1 MGKEKIRL
9 EYMLKAGSGNIVWS
23 IISTPSGLETWFA
36 DKVTFKDKVF
46 TFYWGKT
53 ETRQA
58 EVTNFR
64 VNSFIRFR
72 WLDDED
78 PKAYFELK
86 MVYNELTSDYM
97 LEVIDWAEPDKV
109 DWSTWDLRMR
119 NAYIIAKEYCDKN
132 NIRII
137 NASRGGNLDVFER
150 KELELI
156 VKGEK

>member
-1 MGKEKIRL
+1 MVYYQYSIRP
-9 EYMLKAGSGNIVWS
+9 GNMVCRQGDIQRQS
-23 IISTPSGLETWFA
+23 IHL
-36 DKVTFKDKVF
+36 
-46 TFYWGKT
+46 YWGKT

-97 LEVIDWAEPDKV
+97 LEVIDWAAPDEV
-109 DWSTWDLRMR
+109 EDT
-119 NAYIIAKEYCDKN
+119 
-132 NIRII
+132 
-137 NASRGGNLDVFER
+137 
-150 KELELI
+150 KELWDSEI
-156 VKGEK
+156 EKLKRVSGL

>member
-1 MGKEKIRL
+1 MRKEKIRL

-97 LEVIDWAEPDKV
+97 LEVIDWAAPD
-109 DWSTWDLRMR
+109 
-119 NAYIIAKEYCDKN
+119 E
-132 NIRII
+132 
-137 NASRGGNLDVFER
+137 
-150 KELELI
+150 
-156 VKGEK
+156 

>member
-1 MGKEKIRL
+1 MVYYQYSIR
-9 EYMLKAGSGNIVWS
+9 
-23 IISTPSGLETWFA
+23 LETWFA

-58 EVTNFR
+58 EFQTSGLTVLYAFG
-64 VNSFIRFR
+64 

-97 LEVIDWAEPDKV
+97 LEA
-109 DWSTWDLRMR
+109 
-119 NAYIIAKEYCDKN
+119 N
-132 NIRII
+132 
-137 NASRGGNLDVFER
+137 
-150 KELELI
+150 
-156 VKGEK
+156 